1 MFSYCD
7 FLFGRLFYLPSKTP
21 EDPELWSRLFSESP
35 HLPIPLL
42 CFTLLTGYV
51 LSRESNSNSRYS
63 NQALVDLSDLLP
75 LSFFL
80 SRQLR
85 SSAATRVFRIPSFR
99 IYSSGQR
106 FSLTRLQLPGTNS
119 PLRPFFLLFFSHCS
133 KAHHCGRLFRHNHPS
148 LQYSS
153 RSLIHGYLYDLFPTY
168 ASCTIPLPVVT
179 VYMFW
184 NLLKNFFPHI
194 VSTVYSP

>member
-7 FLFGRLFYLPSKTP
+7 FLFGRPSYLPSKTP

-42 CFTLLTGYV
+42 CFTLFTGYV

-63 NQALVDLSDLLP
+63 DQALVDLSDLLP

-119 PLRPFFLLFFSHCS
+119 PLRPFFLLYFSHCS
-133 KAHHCGRLFRHNHPS
+133 QAHHCGAFIQTHSSIITIFLS
-148 LQYSS
+148 LTHS
-153 RSLIHGYLYDLFPTY
+153 R
-168 ASCTIPLPVVT
+168 VVSH
-179 VYMFW
+179 MCI
-184 NLLKNFFPHI
+184 LH
-194 VSTVYSP
+194 YSPSSGHSISVLEPL